1 MDLTDEQIATRL
13 GAIKSLPTC
22 TQWATGFAESIIEQ
36 SSKGRMLSDR
46 QKVICYKILKEN
58 NEEAQQSL
66 ANWETEYKTKH
77 EKQAKQIASYYSAQA
92 AGYFGDV
99 VKVVL
104 ADEVPPRAKYLKMR
118 NNKYAKKVLSELER
132 KPRFGTEDHIVPN
145 SKFLTGY
152 SYNSSMMETREGQQ
166 PLLDVRESFKRRGG
180 IILGVDNKIKSAARG
195 AERYL
200 VLPFGSAETY
210 WCEERYLKVKPKVKK
225 VKK

>member
-1 MDLTDEQIATRL
+1 MDLTDEQIVTRL

-77 EKQAKQIASYYSAQA
+77 KNEAKQIASYYSAQA

-195 AERYL
+195 AKRYL

-210 WCEERYLKVKPKVKK
+210 WCEERYLKIKPKVKK

>member
-1 MDLTDEQIATRL
+1 MDLTDEQIVTRL
-13 GAIKSLPTC
+13 GAVKSLPTC

-77 EKQAKQIASYYSAQA
+77 EKEAKQIANYYSAQA

-132 KPRFGTEDHIVPN
+132 KPRFSTDDHIVPN
-145 SKFLTGY
+145 SKFLAGY
-152 SYNSSMMETREGQQ
+152 SHSMSMMETREGRA
-166 PLLDVRESFKRRGG
+166 PASAVRADFKRRGG
-180 IILGVDNKIKSAARG
+180 IILFVDDKIKSAAKG
-195 AERYL
+195 SKRYL

-210 WCEERYLKVKPKVKK
+210 WCEERYLKIKPKAKK